1 MPFEARKA
9 NFNFIFNYELYNLI
23 KSAFY
28 QEIGVYINTN
38 VYSDVINR
46 RGELMKFSFQFL

>member
-9 NFNFIFNYELYNLI
+9 NFTVFLVNHELYNLI

-28 QEIGVYINTN
+28 QEIGVYINRN
-38 VYSDVINR
+38 VQMSKTAA
-46 RGELMKFSFQFL
+46 ES